1 MAVLEIL
8 TAPDPRLR
16 VQSKQV
22 TDVASVQTLIDDLL
36 DTLYATDNGI
46 GLAAPQVGRE
56 EAIVVIDLSDNR
68 DQPLVLINPK
78 VVSGSNKEMGQ
89 EGCLSVPDYYAD
101 VERYTSV
108 VVEALDREGKPLR
121 IETSD
126 FLAIVMQHEIDHLSG
141 NLFIDYLSPLKQ
153 QMAMKK
159 SKTCEES
166 RALIATYRLFQN
178 RKAACITGGLLIFT
192 QLYPSATAL
201 YIRFV
206 TLK

>member
-1 MAVLEIL
+1 M
-8 TAPDPRLR
+8 
-16 VQSKQV
+16 
-22 TDVASVQTLIDDLL
+22 ASVQTLIDDLL

-141 NLFIDYLSPLKQ
+141 NLFIDYLSPLKT
-153 QMAMKK
+153 ANGDEK
-159 SKTCEES
+159 SQKTCEES

-178 RKAACITGGLLIFT
+178 RKAACITGGLFD
-192 QLYPSATAL
+192 LYSTLPFCDSAL
-201 YIRFV
+201 H
-206 TLK
+206 